1 MNLDF
6 DLSQGFA
13 VLYCNIL
20 TLVVAVILVALLVYV
35 LVYHFLHIDKLHEP
49 SFRKRYGP
57 LYEGLK
63 LGNFEEEEV
72 HTKEHKKELEVTKR

>member
-49 SFRKRYGP
+49 SFRKRFGP

-63 LGNFEEEEV
+63 LGDFEEEELYD
-72 HTKEHKKELEVTKR
+72 KDKKKADAKKR